1 VNGLGYLAG
10 LLGRAGRVLADG
22 SAQAYMLTLLLAVA
36 VGLIALQLIGG

>member
-1 VNGLGYLAG
+1 MTRYIRLNRQQA
-10 LLGRAGRVLADG
+10 RVLADG